1 MKIWTF
7 YRAQF
12 HVKACLHFLKLCMP
26 CVLSIYTYIY
36 LAVIPHV
43 SSWSLV
49 SSNSIPRCRRRKNA
63 YKVCPKK
70 TQSRSDY
77 FEGAKRHNPVAKRLF
92 AGAKRLLRAEGACCW
107 RRRRLVQGKNT
118 VAKRLLQ
125 ARSAYYA
132 PKAPVV
138 GAEGACYAPKAPRK
152 CYRRRRRLAQRA
164 PMAPKA
170 PDAAERSGAASTYIH
185 QPDFWRELC

>member
-1 MKIWTF
+1 MLYSTAPK
-7 YRAQF
+7 AQK
-12 HVKACLHFLKLCMP
+12 HVYG
-26 CVLSIYTYIY
+26 V
-36 LAVIPHV
+36 
-43 SSWSLV
+43 
-49 SSNSIPRCRRRKNA
+49 
-63 YKVCPKK
+63 PKK
-70 TQSRSDY
+70 QSRSDY
-77 FEGAKRHNPVAKRLF
+77 LQARSAYYAPKAPVV
-92 AGAKRLLRAEGACCW
+92 GAEGAWC
-107 RRRRLVQGKNT
+107 REKNT

-170 PDAAERSGAASTYIH
+170 PDAAERSS
-185 QPDFWRELC
+185 